1 MDGEEVSSSL
11 KRAVKDLTGEE
22 IELQVDIPQDL
33 SHGDF
38 STNAAMLAFAKI
50 KNQKSNIKNSMEMA
64 EEIVKLLNTK
74 YNLHNTFR
82 LIKAKSPGF
91 INFWLSEKQIDAQIN
106 SLIQSSSSKKSNF
119 AKASAD
125 TPSFAKGMEC
135 EH

>member
-74 YNLHNTFR
+74 YKIPASPASPNRGERQGGPNTFR
-82 LIKAKSPGF
+82 LIEVK
-91 INFWLSEKQIDAQIN
+91 
-106 SLIQSSSSKKSNF
+106 
-119 AKASAD
+119 
-125 TPSFAKGMEC
+125 
-135 EH
+135 